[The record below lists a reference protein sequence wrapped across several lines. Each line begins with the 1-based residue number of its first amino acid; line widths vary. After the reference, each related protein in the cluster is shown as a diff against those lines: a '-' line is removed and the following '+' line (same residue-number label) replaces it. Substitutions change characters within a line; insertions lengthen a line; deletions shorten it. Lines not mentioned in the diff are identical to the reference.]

1 MKELTMKKTMLC
13 LMAACLMTPLYAQ
26 KEQVQK
32 EPVSDVTYG
41 IPQPKNPD
49 INGIMSKAI
58 ANVMDPKGV
67 TITYNMRYKDLKGK
81 QSNATNGIAKIK
93 GDKFYVFAPQ
103 FESWYNGTTQ
113 WTLQRGAKEVTVS
126 TPTDAELSETNPMF
140 ILRNYNK
147 NYTTKYIRLAF
158 SSDHQKYVHCLELTP
173 KNTKS
178 DVKKIIINIFDN
190 LFVPYMMVLNHK
202 NDATTHIYMT
212 KFDQQQKIE
221 DNTFIFNPAEYPG
234 NEIIDL
240 R

>member
-1 MKELTMKKTMLC
+1 MKKISLTQNEVNDLID
-13 LMAACLMTPLYAQ
+13 LYQTEIDRAQRRVVNLKSILKKLIDGKPLLDQEAEPVKKVDSKSIAKPAKAEK
-26 KEQVQK
+26 KEKVQK

-93 GDKFYVFAPQ
+93 GDKFYVFAHQ

-126 TPTDAELSETNPMF
+126 TPTDA
-140 ILRNYNK
+140 
-147 NYTTKYIRLAF
+147 
-158 SSDHQKYVHCLELTP
+158 
-173 KNTKS
+173 
-178 DVKKIIINIFDN
+178 
-190 LFVPYMMVLNHK
+190 
-202 NDATTHIYMT
+202 
-212 KFDQQQKIE
+212 
-221 DNTFIFNPAEYPG
+221 
-234 NEIIDL
+234 
-240 R
+240 